1 MNTFALD
8 KNYSQLNFEE
18 ISVDDLEIISG
29 GTGVANV
36 NDGLS
41 TSYYSTGRPWQ
52 FTISYANESITTYN
66 RANLQWYSYTYITS
80 SGASATGTGSTYG

>member
-8 KNYSQLNFEE
+8 KNYNQFNFEE

-36 NDGLS
+36 NDGLAS
-41 TSYYSTGRPWQ
+41 NYYSSTYGWTLTIEGQHTQTSYNTQYYS
-52 FTISYANESITTYN
+52 
-66 RANLQWYSYTYITS
+66 YSYTTS
-80 SGASATGTGSTYG
+80 SGQYVTGTGSGNFA